1 MKFKVSVGVFAA
13 ALTIVFAT
21 AASAQTT
28 GSINGTVTDN
38 TGAVL
43 PGVTVTATSPVMM
56 GVQTAVTNEN
66 GAYRFPSVPPGTY
79 RVAYELA
86 GFSNIVREGIVVN
99 IGFTA
104 TVNVQ
109 LQLASLQETVTVS
122 GASPLVD
129 VTNSNVQ
136 TNFTA
141 EMLANLPNARD
152 IWSLIG
158 EAPGMMVTR
167 FDVGGSRAGTQT
179 DYSAY
184 GYSGQVRIQI
194 DGVNTTEGTGAAGF
208 YYDYGSFDEIQ
219 LGGDGNDASAATP
232 GVQLNAVIKSG
243 GNQFRGDAYFDYE
256 NKSLQGHNVTDRLRR
271 LGIGEGSRIL
281 TYYDPNI
288 SAGGP
293 IKRDKV
299 WYFGSVRNQ
308 RTGRTQSGFPVEEPS
323 DFEFVTKLQ
332 NGTYKVTYALTPNN
346 KIGHYLQMGRKVQP
360 HRDASSTSYFNSV
373 YFQDSISYASNI
385 DWNSVVSPSFFFNTR
400 LATFGYNWPNLP
412 YSADGTTLDGAPTT
426 RINDQQSGNNAGTAN
441 RTRNDRRRLQFDW
454 TGNYFKDNF
463 GGGSHAFKFG
473 MVSEQEGQI
482 YDESGF
488 LGATRVL
495 YNSAAGAPDF
505 TTPYR
510 VEIRNTPRANENWSL
525 HHGVF
530 LNDQFQRGRVSL
542 NLGLRWDF
550 YTNSYPDQDI
560 VPHPFRDFFYAGAP
574 LPNGYSIPASPYARD
589 FKVPALSG
597 IEQQSSIAPRI
608 GVSWDVFGNG
618 KTTIKGN
625 YGRFYNN
632 LGLVAEDVN
641 PVQSIRYTFAWND
654 INLDR
659 RFQNNEFG
667 AFVSS
672 SGGATEIDPNI
683 KHRYTDNYSVW
694 LERELRNNLAVRVGY
709 TFRNDGNQDEEVEV
723 ARVGAL
729 YTDRRTFSDPG
740 VDGTA
745 GTADDGPPIIAFD
758 IPAGQIPASSTIFQT
773 VDGLV
778 TRDRSFDL
786 TLTKRMSNR
795 WSLTTNFLYNWDR
808 DKDFIENPND
818 ERFSDNTVTLWSWK
832 AFSTIQGP
840 WGVIVTPTLR
850 HQSGDMLTRTVQIT
864 LRTGTL
870 NYEAEQIGSYREDNI
885 WLVDTRVEKRWRFGA
900 RSVSVLFD
908 AFNLGNSNA
917 AETMDNLTGRR
928 TVRLGSETVNYQRF
942 QRPTNVLS
950 PRVFRFGFKLGF

>member
-1 MKFKVSVGVFAA
+1 MRLQIRATALAA
-13 ALTIVFAT
+13 VVVLVAT
-21 AASAQTT
+21 AAAFAQTT

-43 PGVTVTATSPVMM
+43 PGVTVSASSPALM
-56 GVQTAVTNEN
+56 GVQTAITNDQ
-66 GAYRFPSVPPGTY
+66 GAYRFPSLPPGTY
-79 RVAYELA
+79 RLQYELS
-86 GFSNIVREGIVVN
+86 GFSNVVREEIVVN
-99 IGFTA
+99 LGFTA

-109 LQLASLQETVTVS
+109 LQLATLQETVTVS

-256 NKSLQGHNVTDRLRR
+256 NKSLQGRNVTDRLRR
-271 LGIGEGSRIL
+271 LGVGEGNRII
-281 TYYDPNI
+281 TYYDPNF

-293 IKRDKV
+293 IKRDKL

-308 RTGRTQSGFPVEEPS
+308 RTGRTQSGFPVEAPS

-332 NGTYKVTYALTPNN
+332 NGTYKFTYALNQNN

-360 HRDASSTSYFNSV
+360 HRDAASTAYFNSV

-385 DWNSVVSPSFFFNTR
+385 DWNSVVSPAFFFNTR
-400 LATFGYNWPNLP
+400 VATFGYNWPNLP
-412 YSADGTTLDGAPTT
+412 YSADGKTLDGGFTT
-426 RINDQQSGNNAGTAN
+426 RIFDQDSGNNAGTAN

-454 TGNYFKDNF
+454 TGNYFKDNLA
-463 GGGSHAFKFG
+463 GGNHTLKFG
-473 MVSEQEGQI
+473 MVSENEGQI

-488 LGATRVL
+488 LGAIRVL
-495 YNSAAGAPDF
+495 YNSPNQDF
-505 TTPYR
+505 TVPYR
-510 VEIRNTPRANENWSL
+510 VEIRNTPRSEENWEV
-525 HHGVF
+525 HHGAF
-530 LNDQFQRGRVSL
+530 FNDQIQQGRVTL
-542 NLGLRWDF
+542 NLGVRWD
-550 YTNSYPDQDI
+550 YYSGSYPEQTI
-560 VPHPFRDFFYAGAP
+560 VPHPYYDFFYAGKP
-574 LPNGYSIPASPYARD
+574 LSNGFSIEATPYGATGHIPERT
-589 FKVPALSG
+589 G
-597 IEQQSSIAPRI
+597 INKQSSLAPRV
-608 GVSWDVFGNG
+608 GVSWDLFGNG
-618 KTTIKGN
+618 KTTLKGN

-632 LGLVAEDVN
+632 LGLAAEDVN
-641 PVQSIRYTFAWND
+641 PTQSIRYTFAWND
-654 INLDR
+654 INRDLV
-659 RFQNNEFG
+659 FQNNEFG

-672 SGGATEIDPNI
+672 SGGATDYDPNI
-683 KHRYTDNYSVW
+683 KHRYTDNYSIW

-709 TFRNDGNQDEEVEV
+709 TLRKDGNQDEEVETS
-723 ARVGAL
+723 RVYSL
-729 YTDRRTFSDPG
+729 YTDRRTFRDPG
-740 VDGTA
+740 PDGTND
-745 GTADDGPPIIAFD
+745 TSDDGPQIVAFD
-758 IPAGQIPASSTIFQT
+758 IPAGRIPPSSTVFMT
-773 VDGLV
+773 VDDLV
-778 TRDRSFDL
+778 TIDRSVDL

-795 WSLTTNFLYNWDR
+795 WSLVTNFLYNWDR
-808 DKDFIENPND
+808 DKDFVENPND
-818 ERFSDNTVTLWSWK
+818 ERFNDNTTTLWAWK
-832 AFSTIQGP
+832 TFASVQAP
-840 WGVIVTPTLR
+840 WGILLTPTVR
-850 HQSGDMLTRTVQIT
+850 HQAGDMLRREVQVT

-870 NYEAEQIGSYREDNI
+870 TYIAEPIGTYREDHI
-885 WLVDTRVEKRWRFGA
+885 WLFDTRIEKRIRFGQ
-900 RSVSVLFD
+900 RTFGVLFD
-908 AFNLGNSNA
+908 AFNIGNSNA
-917 AETMDNLTGRR
+917 AETMDDITGRR
-928 TVRLGSETVNYQRF
+928 NTTVDGERVNYQRF
-942 QRPTNVLS
+942 MRPTNVLS
-950 PRVFRFGFKLGF
+950 PRVFRVGFKLGF

>member
-1 MKFKVSVGVFAA
+1 MTRIPASILA
-13 ALTIVFAT
+13 ALVLVCAT
-21 AASAQTT
+21 TAFAQTT
-28 GSINGTVTDN
+28 GSVNGTVTDN

-43 PGVTVTATSPVMM
+43 PGVTVTASSPVLM
-56 GVQTAVTNEN
+56 GVQTALTNES
-66 GAYRFPSVPPGTY
+66 GTYRFPSLPPGTY
-79 RVAYELA
+79 RVSYELA
-86 GFSNIVREGIVVN
+86 GFNAIVREEIVVN
-99 IGFTA
+99 LGFTA
-104 TVNVQ
+104 TINVQ

-129 VTNSNVQ
+129 VTNSNIQ

-141 EMLANLPNARD
+141 EMLSNLPNARD

-179 DYSAY
+179 SYSAY

-243 GNQFRGDAYFDYE
+243 GNRFRGDAYLDYE
-256 NKSLQGHNVTDRLRR
+256 NKSLQGQNITDRLQR
-271 LGIGEGSRIL
+271 LGVGEGDRIL
-281 TYYDPNI
+281 TYYDPNV

-293 IKRDKV
+293 IKKDKM

-308 RTGRTQSGFPVEEPS
+308 RTGVTQSGFPVEEPS

-332 NGTYKVTYALTPNN
+332 NGTYKVTYALNQNN

-360 HRDASSTSYFNSV
+360 HRDAGSTSYFNSV
-373 YFQDSISYASNI
+373 YHQDSISYASNI

-400 LATFGYNWPNLP
+400 VATFGYNWPNLP
-412 YSADGTTLDGAPTT
+412 YSADGQTLDGPGTV
-426 RINDQQSGNNAGTAN
+426 RINDDQSGNTAGTAN

-454 TGNYFKDNF
+454 TANYFKDNLA
-463 GGGSHAFKFG
+463 GANHTFKFG
-473 MVSEQEGQI
+473 MVSENEGQI

-488 LGATRVL
+488 LGGVRVL
-495 YNSAAGAPDF
+495 YNSPAGQDF
-505 TTPYR
+505 TVPYR

-525 HHGVF
+525 HHGAF
-530 LNDQFQRGRVSL
+530 LNDQLQRGRVSL
-542 NLGLRWDF
+542 NVGVRWDY
-550 YTNSYPDQDI
+550 YTSSYPDQTI
-560 VPHPFRDFFYAGAP
+560 VPHPYRDFFYAGAA

-589 FKVPALSG
+589 FKVPAVSG
-597 IEQQSSIAPRI
+597 IDQQASFAPRV

-641 PVQSIRYTFAWND
+641 PLQSIRYTFAWSDSNG
-654 INLDR
+654 DR

-672 SGGATEIDPNI
+672 AGGASEIDPDK
-683 KHRYTDNYSVW
+683 KHRYTDSYSMW
-694 LERELRNNLAVRVGY
+694 IERELVANLAVRAGY
-709 TFRNDGNQDEEVEV
+709 TLRSDGNQDEEVEV

-729 YTDRRTFSDPG
+729 YTDQRTFADNGP
-740 VDGTA
+740 DGLA
-745 GTADDGPPIIAFD
+745 DTADDGPPIVVAD
-758 IPAGQIPASSTIFQT
+758 IPAGRIPASSTIFQT

-778 TRDRSFDL
+778 TQDRSVDF

-795 WSLTTNFLYNWDR
+795 WSLVTNFLYNWDR
-808 DKDFIENPND
+808 DKDFVENPND
-818 ERFSDNTVTLWSWK
+818 ERFSDNTVTIWSWK
-832 AFSTIQGP
+832 AFSTIDGP
-840 WGVIVTPTLR
+840 WGLLVTPTVR
-850 HQSGDMLTRTVQIT
+850 HQAGDQLARLVRIT

-870 NYEAEQIGSYREDNI
+870 NYRAERIGSYREDNI
-885 WLVDTRVEKRWRFGA
+885 WLFDTRVEKRFRFGE
-900 RSVSVLFD
+900 RRLSLLFD
-908 AFNLGNSNA
+908 AFNIGNSNA
-917 AETMDNLTGRR
+917 AETMDDITGRR
-928 TVRLGSETVNYQRF
+928 TVRVGSESVNYQRF
-942 QRPTNVLS
+942 MRPTNVLS
-950 PRVFRFGFKLGF
+950 PRIFRVGFKLAF